1 MFKWVSILWNRLRNN
16 PNVNQIHPGDITSET
31 NSRISSR
38 VRPAPVVTNLEC
50 PICLQPVDV
59 NVASYCKNSPCNAH
73 YHLQCIEQWREH
85 NRGNLTCTLCT
96 LNTVCL
102 RPKKRRKPKK
112 NKKRNSG
119 SNPRTI
125 FIQPPEP
132 SPRQVTRTQRPR
144 TQRPRRHRPINRP
157 HLTSRNNTSFQE
169 RSLINNDLSAPY
181 YNRDIH
187 FSINEN
193 RLNRINRS
201 QHPNI
206 YGLHTNAS
214 IERRLARNRINSRY
228 GINRNYSIVV

>member
-1 MFKWVSILWNRLRNN
+1 MFKWVTILWNRLRNN

-31 NSRISSR
+31 STCIIPSGENYRNR
-38 VRPAPVVTNLEC
+38 TRPRRDPVVANLEC
-50 PICLQPVDV
+50 PICLQPVDI

-85 NRGNLTCTLCT
+85 NRGTLTCTLCT

-112 NKKRNSG
+112 NKRRNSG
-119 SNPRTI
+119 ANPRTI
-125 FIQPPEP
+125 VIHPPDTA
-132 SPRQVTRTQRPR
+132 PRQVTRTQRPL
-144 TQRPRRHRPINRP
+144 RHRPINRP

-169 RSLINNDLSAPY
+169 RTIINNDLSDPY
-181 YNRDIH
+181 YNRGIH
-187 FSINEN
+187 LSINEN
-193 RLNRINRS
+193 R
-201 QHPNI
+201 PNI

-228 GINRNYSIVV
+228 NINRNHSIVV